1 MKCPHCGIYYMDD
14 ERVCPICGKRPG
26 IAPPK
31 RKSVPYPNMDTAS
44 ADTDR
49 RPKPKEKPADR
60 AAGAWQRAAEQA
72 KEHDHLP
79 YYTSRPKA
87 KKTHAFR
94 PVFLII
100 MILVVV
106 SICTSLIRNV
116 ADELTDIS
124 TPTWESPADD
134 DTDSI
139 YAEADILDALPA
151 GTWQEDG
158 SDRTITIYEDGSIDW
173 SVGGVT
179 ADADYISVDHLLL
192 DEDNASTYCTE
203 DELERYPVAAY
214 SQYTLYLS
222 DWDGNLDT
230 LYLCLY
236 LPNGESVDDRGGFDC
251 YDYETSGYSSFSRV
265 GASAPETPDAASPAD
280 APIAPDVVEQTT

>member
-26 IAPPK
+26 IIAPK
-31 RKSVPYPNMDTAS
+31 RKSVPFPNRDAAS
-44 ADTDR
+44 TDADGS
-49 RPKPKEKPADR
+49 PKPKKTADR
-60 AAGAWQRAAEQA
+60 AASAWQRAAEQA

-79 YYTSRPKA
+79 HYTTKPK
-87 KKTHAFR
+87 TRRSHAFR

-100 MILVVV
+100 VILVAV
-106 SICTSLIRNV
+106 SILTSLVRNV
-116 ADELTDIS
+116 ADELTGFD
-124 TPTWESPADD
+124 TAAWESPADD

-158 SDRTITIYEDGSIDW
+158 SDRTITIYENGSIDW
-173 SVGGVT
+173 SVGGIT
-179 ADADYISVDHLLL
+179 TDADYISVDHLLL

-203 DELERYPVAAY
+203 DELALYPVSAY

-222 DWDGNLDT
+222 DWDDKLDT
-230 LYLCLY
+230 VYLCLY
-236 LPNGESVDDRGGFDC
+236 LPDDERVDERGGFDC
-251 YDYETSGYSSFSRV
+251 YDYESSAYSSFTRIDN
-265 GASAPETPDAASPAD
+265 APITPDMA
-280 APIAPDVVEQTT
+280 EQTT